1 MINVAGFTKNLNR
14 VSRQVKSLIQL
25 IGLLVVLAGLV
36 TVFYQ
41 SYREGKSLDEIV
53 EAVMA
58 TPQPS
63 PLPTPQVLLDNLEQA
78 TVSRVV
84 DGDTIKLEDGRTLRY
99 IGIDTPE
106 TVAPQKPIECFGK
119 EASEFNR
126 LLVEGKTVWLEKDIS
141 ETDRYGRL
149 LRYVYLNPE
158 ASLSAQVNYRLVAEG
173 YAYASSYPPDVKWQ
187 SVFTEVQMQAQ
198 QHEVGLW
205 NSCVSVPNRE
215 GLLEE

>member
-1 MINVAGFTKNLNR
+1 MTTVTGLEKKLNR

-25 IGLLVVLAGLV
+25 VVLIVVLAGLV
-36 TVFYQ
+36 TTFYQ

-53 EAVMA
+53 EAVLA
-58 TPQPS
+58 S
-63 PLPTPQVLLDNLEQA
+63 PLPSPVPTPVVQIGNLEQS
-78 TVSRVV
+78 TVTRVV

-106 TVAPQKPIECFGK
+106 TVAPQKPVECFGQ

-126 LLVEGKTVWLEKDIS
+126 NLVEGKSVWLEKDVS

-149 LRYVYLNPE
+149 LRYVYLDPE

-187 SVFTEVQMQAQ
+187 SVFAEVQRQAREQ
-198 QHEVGLW
+198 GIGMW
-205 NSCVSVPNRE
+205 RSCVIDD
-215 GLLEE
+215 LL

>member
-25 IGLLVVLAGLV
+25 LVLIIVLTSLV
-36 TVFYQ
+36 TAFYR

-58 TPQPS
+58 S
-63 PLPTPQVLLDNLEQA
+63 PLPSPVPMPEVTIGNLEQ
-78 TVSRVV
+78 VFVERVV
-84 DGDTIKLEDGRTLRY
+84 DGDTIRLDDGRTLRY

-106 TVAPQKPIECFGK
+106 TVAPQKPIECFGQ

-126 LLVEGKTVWLEKDIS
+126 GLVEGKTVWLEKDIS
-141 ETDRYGRL
+141 EVDRYGRL
-149 LRYVYLNPE
+149 LRYVYLDPE

-187 SVFTEVQMQAQ
+187 TLFTEAQANADLLDR
-198 QHEVGLW
+198 GLW
-205 NSCVSVPNRE
+205 QKC
-215 GLLEE
+215 GM